1 MHLLPT
7 YEFHFLTSFFIEKNV
22 TIPRPARTAVSEYFF
37 LLVSGLREKSS
48 QVGKSS
54 EEDSSSFSLPGE
66 HKAFPSPGE
75 AEGSLLV
82 LSNSESGLAPG

>member
-1 MHLLPT
+1 MCLLPT
-7 YEFHFLTSFFIEKNV
+7 YEFHFLTFFIEKRQFLDPKGLRFLN
-22 TIPRPARTAVSEYFF
+22 IFF

-54 EEDSSSFSLPGE
+54 EQDSSSFSFPRE